1 MKPLDS
7 KDGLVVKCALCGA
20 EDPDS
25 EEMCPSTKNTGRHIL
40 ESVSSGSLEN
50 AIDTPDKKKA
60 RLHVAHGYGS
70 EDTISH
76 CPRCGSGNIWGQS
89 SGDIHCEWCDL
100 SFTVTVQPTFPTAVQ
115 TINGVPMDMDGQ
127 PIPPAGPGQ
136 LPPGG
141 PSAPS
146 GAPPDEESDE
156 EAPPGQSGPPGA
168 PTGLPIQSVL
178 QSGYHP
184 PTLWFTVDQVVL
196 DRSDFINYLALR
208 HAHNKAAVLNSV
220 KRFNQKRS

>member
-7 KDGLVVKCALCGA
+7 KDGLVVKCAFCGA

-25 EEMCPSTKNTGRHIL
+25 EEVCPSTKGTGRHVL

-50 AIDTPDKKKA
+50 ALDTPDKTT
-60 RLHVAHGYGS
+60 RRHIAHGYGS

-100 SFTVTVQPTFPTAVQ
+100 SFTVTVQPSFPTAVQ

-127 PIPPAGPGQ
+127 PVPP
-136 LPPGG
+136 G
-141 PSAPS
+141 PSAPP
-146 GAPPDEESDE
+146 GASLEEE
-156 EAPPGQSGPPGA
+156 EGPSPQAPPPGA
-168 PTGLPIQSVL
+168 QGAGMPIQSSL
-178 QSGYHP
+178 GHPIPSAPPINFGYRP
-184 PTLWFTVDQVVL
+184 PSLLFTADHNIL
-196 DRSDFINYLALR
+196 DRNDFINYLALR
-208 HAHNKAAVLNSV
+208 HANNKTAILNSV
-220 KRFNQKRS
+220 KHFNQKPR